1 MIRRIVAGA
10 RSWTSSLPLLSVAL
24 LALMLGCAASAPPQP
39 TDTIAPT
46 VQPSATNTPA
56 FGSPT
61 PGSGSTPLATATG
74 GAKTDLA
81 SIPVGTDVGDRIP
94 EFAISLADGTT
105 VTLDDLVQEQR
116 PTFLFFFTTW

>member
-1 MIRRIVAGA
+1 MKL
-10 RSWTSSLPLLSVAL
+10 SSAWSLLGLTLTMTA
-24 LALMLGCAASAPPQP
+24 LGCAASAPPQP
-39 TDTIAPT
+39 TSMIAPT

-56 FGSPT
+56 FGPPT
-61 PGSGSTPLATATG
+61 PGSGSTPPATATG
-74 GAKTDLA
+74 GAGTDLA

-94 EFAISLADGTT
+94 EFAISLADGTA